1 MNASVNDVFD
11 HLRLGIHIKSN
22 IHKKFVQTVQAN
34 YSTVL
39 QSKTLPFHVFDLP
52 CKHSREAEYQGQ
64 QWHTCLPSMTP
75 HMVSHWQCL
84 SADTRHSWP
93 CEDITHT
100 PSGFPVKLTESKF
113 LFKKL
118 HLNFTNPRITI
129 LWYARRLDTIS
140 VVQNFTYTTNFHIA
154 HCLNSHC
161 HFYEYLC
168 YWYCF
173 HKRHPARKNLCQFPN
188 VLLLTELTQNPSP
201 TSSNFETKLAKQQR
215 RK

>member
-1 MNASVNDVFD
+1 MAHVLAFHDTTHGQSLTMFIG
-11 HLRLGIHIKSN
+11 R
-22 IHKKFVQTVQAN
+22 HKAQLT
-34 YSTVL
+34 T
-39 QSKTLPFHVFDLP
+39 
-52 CKHSREAEYQGQ
+52 
-64 QWHTCLPSMTP
+64 W
-75 HMVSHWQCL
+75 
-84 SADTRHSWP
+84 RHY
-93 CEDITHT
+93 THT
-100 PSGFPVKLTESKF
+100 LRVPSQTDREQISI
-113 LFKKL
+113 KKL

-168 YWYCF
+168 YWCCF

-201 TSSNFETKLAKQQR
+201 TSSNFEMKLAKQQR

>member
-1 MNASVNDVFD
+1 MCSTDPVNTAEKRNIKANNGTRACLPWHHTWSVTDNVYRQTQGTVD
-11 HLRLGIHIKSN
+11 H
-22 IHKKFVQTVQAN
+22 V
-34 YSTVL
+34 
-39 QSKTLPFHVFDLP
+39 KTLHTHPQGSSQTD
-52 CKHSREAEYQGQ
+52 REQI
-64 QWHTCLPSMTP
+64 S
-75 HMVSHWQCL
+75 
-84 SADTRHSWP
+84 
-93 CEDITHT
+93 I
-100 PSGFPVKLTESKF
+100 
-113 LFKKL
+113 KKL

-201 TSSNFETKLAKQQR
+201 TSSNFEMKLAKQQR